1 MDYVLICCVAYLSSG
16 LTLFSGFG
24 LGTLL
29 MPVFALF
36 FPLEIAIAL
45 TAIVHL
51 LNNLF
56 KLFLL
61 GKYADGRIVF
71 KFGLPAILAAFFGAW
86 LLMRLSGT
94 EAIFSYFLFSHEFQV
109 SAIKLVIGIMIII
122 FSLLELVPGNKKV
135 TLDQKYLPVGGL
147 LSGFFGGLSGH
158 QGALRSG
165 FLIRAGLT
173 KEAFIATGV
182 VISCLVDVSRLF
194 IYRSQ
199 FFVVNFENSGLML
212 LAAVAFAFLGAFLG
226 KKYLKKVTIKSIR
239 VFVSILL
246 FIIAICLIMGI
257 I

>member
-1 MDYVLICCVAYLSSG
+1 MDYVLLCCVAFLASG

-135 TLDQKYLPVGGL
+135 SLDQKYLPVGGL